1 MKSDLAHGIAD
12 IRITDTHEHL
22 RKEDEWVERGP
33 RDVLEDLFSNY
44 IPADLDVA
52 GAEGAAIRALT
63 DPGTGDVASRC
74 AAIREAWERVRF
86 TGYGEAVRAM
96 AQAVYGI
103 DELDADAIAA
113 AQPKLDAMRKPGKR
127 LDLLR
132 DTAGLDHVQVDDF
145 VFACEPDA
153 SGPEFFLY
161 DLSWVSLSSGQIS
174 TETLHQE
181 TGVTVTNLATL
192 RQAMEGLFAKYGPRA
207 VAVKTQHAYG
217 RTLQWRQRNDSDA
230 DRVLRKLLAGAPVTE
245 AERLCLGDWCIARG
259 VELAGE
265 HNLPFKIHTGYY
277 AGSNYM
283 LIDRIRP
290 GHLAPLLVAYPKTRF
305 VLMHIGYPYGQE
317 MIALAKHFRN
327 VYVDLCWAW
336 SIDPYSSMDFVRRF
350 IHTAPANKLFGF
362 GGDTFWP
369 TSAVGYA
376 MQTRRWLTRTL
387 TAEVADGL
395 MTEAQAMGLAKR
407 LLHDNA
413 YDCFDIDATRRAIR
427 DAAPKTRE
435 PVAAK

>member
-1 MKSDLAHGIAD
+1 MKSDLAQCIAD

-22 RKEDEWVERGP
+22 RKEGDWVEQGP
-33 RDVLEDLFSNY
+33 RDVLQDLFSNY

-52 GAEGAAIRALT
+52 GAEGAAMRALT
-63 DPGTGDVASRC
+63 DPDAGDIASRW
-74 AAIREAWERVRF
+74 APIRDAWEKVQF
-86 TGYGEAVRAM
+86 TGYGEAVSTIAKT
-96 AQAVYGI
+96 VYGI
-103 DELDADAIAA
+103 DTLSAESIAG
-113 AQPKLDAMRKPGKR
+113 AQPQLDAMRKPGKR
-127 LDLLR
+127 LEVLR
-132 DTAGLDHVQVDDF
+132 DVAGLDHVQVDDF

-153 SGPEFFLY
+153 SGPDFFLY

-174 TETLHQE
+174 TEALHHE
-181 TGVTVTNLATL
+181 TGVMVTNLATL
-192 RQAMEGLFAKYGPRA
+192 RQAMEAVFAKYGPCA

-217 RTLQWRQRNDSDA
+217 RTLEWRQRNDSDA
-230 DRVLRKLLAGAPVTE
+230 DRVLRRLLGGSPVSE
-245 AERLCLGDWCIARG
+245 ADRLCLGDWCIARG

-283 LIDRIRP
+283 PIDRIRP
-290 GHLAPLLVAYPKTRF
+290 GHLAPLLVAYPHTRF

-317 MIALAKHFRN
+317 MLALAKHFRN
-327 VYVDLCWAW
+327 VHVDLCWAW

-350 IHTAPANKLFGF
+350 IHTAPANKLLGF

-369 TSAVGYA
+369 TSAAGYA
-376 MQTRRWLTRTL
+376 MQTRRWMTRTL
-387 TAEVADGL
+387 NAEVTDGL
-395 MTEAQAMGLAKR
+395 MTERQAMTLANR

-413 YDCFDIDATRRAIR
+413 YDCFDIDGARRAIHE
-427 DAAPKTRE
+427 AAPKQRE